1 MEVKLKSPCNCFP
14 PPPPYSETN
23 QQPAGDRPPPLSA
36 QLPQQQAVT
45 ATPPQVQQPQQST
58 VRKWI
63 TLIFCF
69 LLPPISVALHNGPYK
84 TINLRL
90 NIILYFNG
98 WLAIL
103 LSRDHLSIQQN
114 IIYDKMPSGNA
125 IVNSSACFQP
135 VAQLSILNICPSA
148 PVLSDELL
156 RRKAAKEATFLFEK
170 KETMDPDEFVQ
181 TLCTFSPISVSESEG
196 RQIFDKLSVQHG
208 NPVVVAKMVEE
219 LMPPLKAQRR
229 ALVEEVFRKMGSPKD
244 TGSVPLSALCAL
256 FNHRRQPE
264 FESGTKSRE
273 ELLASFL
280 ATFEPDPDGQVLN
293 IEFVAFYAAKS
304 VAVPTDLHFD
314 WMLRNQWKI

>member
-1 MEVKLKSPCNCFP
+1 
-14 PPPPYSETN
+14 
-23 QQPAGDRPPPLSA
+23 
-36 QLPQQQAVT
+36 
-45 ATPPQVQQPQQST
+45 
-58 VRKWI
+58 
-63 TLIFCF
+63 
-69 LLPPISVALHNGPYK
+69 
-84 TINLRL
+84 
-90 NIILYFNG
+90 
-98 WLAIL
+98 
-103 LSRDHLSIQQN
+103 
-114 IIYDKMPSGNA
+114 MPSGNA

-156 RRKAAKEATFLFEK
+156 RRKAAKEAEKCEDPLECVRLRCLAAGMATGKKLVRLFYSTK

-196 RQIFDKLSVQHG
+196 RQIFDKLSVKHG
-208 NPVVVAKMVEE
+208 NPVVVTKMVEE

-229 ALVEEVFRKMGSPKD
+229 ALVEE
-244 TGSVPLSALCAL
+244 GSVPLSALCAL

>member
-1 MEVKLKSPCNCFP
+1 
-14 PPPPYSETN
+14 
-23 QQPAGDRPPPLSA
+23 
-36 QLPQQQAVT
+36 
-45 ATPPQVQQPQQST
+45 
-58 VRKWI
+58 
-63 TLIFCF
+63 
-69 LLPPISVALHNGPYK
+69 
-84 TINLRL
+84 
-90 NIILYFNG
+90 
-98 WLAIL
+98 
-103 LSRDHLSIQQN
+103 
-114 IIYDKMPSGNA
+114 MPSGNA

-156 RRKAAKEATFLFEK
+156 RRKAAKEAEKCEDPLECVRLRCLAAGMATGKKLVRLFYSTK

-196 RQIFDKLSVQHG
+196 RQIFDKLSVKHG
-208 NPVVVAKMVEE
+208 NPVVVTKMVEE

-244 TGSVPLSALCAL
+244 TVSSVPLSALCAL

-264 FESGTKSRE
+264 FESGTKSRD